1 MRRGGERTATPFGR
15 GVVAVA
21 RVAVP
26 MGIALTLGTG
36 VARADEPVLR
46 VLLQDGARKVRI
58 DEAGR
63 SRPHEVR
70 VDGSL
75 LRVDGRRRGAVVRFD
90 AAGPDASG
98 ALRVDGRGVRGTVEL
113 RVEPSGSPEGAAPG
127 MRVVNEVPLE
137 AYVAGTL
144 LGEVQEAW
152 GETVLEAQAVATRS
166 YALYRR
172 LHAGSRGYD
181 VEADTRGQVYLGLDG
196 ETAAVWD
203 AVDATRGQV
212 LEWQG
217 EPILAAFHGTSGGR
231 TASAAEVWGRPLP
244 YLVSVP
250 VEGEEASPDTYW
262 RAPVAPGELARLLAG
277 LGRGVGRVKDVS
289 VASRTPSGRCLA
301 VRIRGSTGEVLVP
314 ALDLR
319 RALGEG
325 RLRSTLF
332 TVRPQGGVFVFAGSG
347 RGHGVGMS
355 QWGARVMAERGAS
368 YRAILERFYPGA
380 RLLSLDG
387 TATAHAD
394 AGGTW

>member
-1 MRRGGERTATPFGR
+1 MRRGGVRTATSFGR

-21 RVAVP
+21 RMAVP
-26 MGIALTLGTG
+26 MGIALTLGAG
-36 VARADEPVLR
+36 IARADDPVLR
-46 VLLQDGARKVRI
+46 VLLQDGARKVRV
-58 DEAGR
+58 EETGR
-63 SRPHEVR
+63 SRSHEVR
-70 VDGSL
+70 VDGSVL
-75 LRVDGRRRGAVVRFD
+75 QVDGRRRGPVVRFG
-90 AAGPDASG
+90 APGP
-98 ALRVDGRGVRGTVEL
+98 LRVDGRGVRGTVEL
-113 RVEPSGSPEGAAPG
+113 RAEPAGNPEGAPPG

-181 VEADTRGQVYLGLDG
+181 VEGDTRGQVYLGLDG
-196 ETAAVWD
+196 ETPAVWE

-212 LEWQG
+212 LEWEG

-250 VEGEEASPDTYW
+250 VAGEDASPDTYW

-277 LGRGVGRVKDVS
+277 IGRGVGHVEDVS
-289 VASRTPSGRCLA
+289 VASRTPSGRCEA
-301 VRIRGSTGEVLVP
+301 VRIRGSDGEALVP
-314 ALDLR
+314 AGELR
-319 RALGEG
+319 RVLGEG

-332 TVRPQGGVFVFAGSG
+332 TVHRQGAVFVFAGSG

-355 QWGARVMAERGAS
+355 QWGARVMAERGAD

-380 RLLSLDG
+380 RLLSLEG